1 VACSCHQFLLQ
12 IQRSYRFSCHERAP
26 RRMDVTMSRHVVEK
40 ADGRARLIRATTG
53 NGPRPCGCPIRR
65 LNLTMKEHVQRRTLL
80 NEGNNA
86 PARARARALRAG
98 LLGAYAI
105 ADHRRVSPRAP
116 ACPTKVSC
124 GPATGRARSLFR
136 KGSHRAASSRNR
148 KIDSPLKR
156 ALRKNHRRRET
167 ILELARSRSI
177 IPRKYNYGDN

>member
-1 VACSCHQFLLQ
+1 VACSCHQLLLQ

-86 PARARARALRAG
+86 PARAITRGPPCRLRNRRSSART
-98 LLGAYAI
+98 
-105 ADHRRVSPRAP
+105 P
-116 ACPTKVSC
+116 ACPRVPHESIV
-124 GPATGRARSLFR
+124 RAGDRS
-136 KGSHRAASSRNR
+136 RALSLPQRFSSRRELSQSENR
-148 KIDSPLKR
+148 
-156 ALRKNHRRRET
+156 
-167 ILELARSRSI
+167 
-177 IPRKYNYGDN
+177 